1 MSQPSDR
8 ISVVIPCYRCT
19 GTIDRAVGSVLEQTL
34 APAEIILVDDKSPDD
49 TVSYI
54 KSRLDD
60 WNAHIPVRLI
70 ELEENG
76 GPSGARNRGMDIAT
90 GEYIALLDSDDYWLD
105 RKLEF
110 QVAAMRETGA
120 QFSFHPVMHRQHEA
134 NELPDYRLFSKD
146 PPATSWLSYEREYMW
161 NRIETASTVFKRSD
175 VRFDAARRF
184 AEDHDFWCRYLSD
197 TGQPALKIERALG
210 VYANIPFHSGGLS
223 GNLNKMMHGQLLN
236 IVRNRPSG
244 VTGLGWMAAAF
255 GWSAARYLR
264 RIAISSTRMKK
275 KSGA

>member
-19 GTIDRAVGSVLEQTL
+19 DTVDRAVGSVLAQTL

-49 TVSYI
+49 TVNYI

-60 WNAHIPVRLI
+60 WDRRVPTRLI

-76 GPSGARNRGMDIAT
+76 GPSVARNRGIDAAS
-90 GEYIALLDSDDYWLD
+90 GEYIALLDSDDYWFD
-105 RKLEF
+105 QKL
-110 QVAAMRETGA
+110 QYQLKAMQGKKAA
-120 QFSFHPVMHRQHEA
+120 FSFHHLLSHWIDDEGRYSLFDLQFKSPEA
-134 NELPDYRLFSKD
+134 R
-146 PPATSWLSYEREYMW
+146 WLSYEKEYFW
-161 NRIETASTVFKRSD
+161 NRINTPTVIFHRNSI
-175 VRFDAARRF
+175 RFDETRRYG
-184 AEDHDFWCRYLSD
+184 EDHDFWCRYLKAV
-197 TGQPALKIERALG
+197 GQPALMVDQVLG
-210 VYANIPFHSGGLS
+210 VYGNPPFHSGGLS

-236 IVRNRPSG
+236 IVKNRPSG
-244 VTGLGWMAAAF
+244 ITGLGWMAAAF

-275 KSGA
+275 KAGA